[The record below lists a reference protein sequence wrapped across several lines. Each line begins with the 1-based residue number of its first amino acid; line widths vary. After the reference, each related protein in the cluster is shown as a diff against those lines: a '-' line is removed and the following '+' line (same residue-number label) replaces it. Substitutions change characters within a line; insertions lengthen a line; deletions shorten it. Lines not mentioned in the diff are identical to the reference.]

1 MFSAIKQKLNS
12 RSGVTVVLALFL
24 LLICAFAGSAAITA
38 AGENVGRYQK
48 NRDYQQ
54 QYLSIT
60 SAADLLREKLDGTV
74 TGEFKDGSVT
84 PTVSIPDESGHS
96 LFELMNKGSGIE
108 NAHAID
114 NMLKIA
120 ACNEGIEGIIEE
132 KPADPADLSFEMSVK
147 DDDRFGTVVV
157 TISYP
162 KNVAKSHTN
171 TMQVKLSLGEY
182 NISFDVSVEV
192 GANESS
198 VTLTFKS
205 KDARI
210 ISG

>member
-74 TGEFKDGSVT
+74 TGRL
-84 PTVSIPDESGHS
+84 ESGS
-96 LFELMNKGSGIE
+96 FKTEPLTGIFEVMNKGSDIGSE
-108 NAHAID
+108 NAID

-120 ACNEGIEGIIEE
+120 ACNEGIIEE
-132 KPADPADLSFEMSVK
+132 KPADPADLSFEMSV
-147 DDDRFGTVVV
+147 DGDDRFGTVVV

-162 KNVAKSHTN
+162 KNVKQHQTN

>member
-74 TGEFKDGSVT
+74 TGKLEGGSFKTEPLAD
-84 PTVSIPDESGHS
+84 I
-96 LFELMNKGSGIE
+96 FEVMNKGSDIGSE
-108 NAHAID
+108 NAID

-120 ACNEGIEGIIEE
+120 ACNEGIIEE

-147 DDDRFGTVVV
+147 DESVKDDDRFGTVVV

-162 KNVAKSHTN
+162 KNVKQHQTN

>member
-74 TGEFKDGSVT
+74 TGKL
-84 PTVSIPDESGHS
+84 ESGS
-96 LFELMNKGSGIE
+96 FKTEPLSGIFEVMNKGSDIGSE
-108 NAHAID
+108 NAID

-132 KPADPADLSFEMSVK
+132 KPADPTDLSFEMSV
-147 DDDRFGTVVV
+147 DGDDRFGTVVV

-162 KNVAKSHTN
+162 KNVKQHQTN

>member
-1 MFSAIKQKLNS
+1 MFPAIKQKLNS

-74 TGEFKDGSVT
+74 TGKL
-84 PTVSIPDESGHS
+84 ESGS
-96 LFELMNKGSGIE
+96 FKTEPLSGIFEVMNKGSGIE
-108 NAHAID
+108 NARAID

-132 KPADPADLSFEMSVK
+132 KPADPADLSFEMSVD

>member
-74 TGEFKDGSVT
+74 TGKL
-84 PTVSIPDESGHS
+84 ESGS
-96 LFELMNKGSGIE
+96 FKTEPLTDIFDVMNKGSDIGSE
-108 NAHAID
+108 NAID

-120 ACNEGIEGIIEE
+120 ACNEGINEGIIEE
-132 KPADPADLSFEMSVK
+132 KPADPTDLSFEMSVE

-182 NISFDVSVEV
+182 NISFDVSV
-192 GANESS
+192 S
-198 VTLTFKS
+198 VIYSTSENPEKISLEFDTQN
-205 KDARI
+205 ARI

>member
-74 TGEFKDGSVT
+74 TGRL
-84 PTVSIPDESGHS
+84 ESGS
-96 LFELMNKGSGIE
+96 FKTEPLTDIFDVMNKGSGIE
-108 NAHAID
+108 NARAID

-120 ACNEGIEGIIEE
+120 ACNERIIIEE
-132 KPADPADLSFEMSVK
+132 KPADPADLSFEMSVE

-162 KNVAKSHTN
+162 KNVKQHQTN

>member
-74 TGEFKDGSVT
+74 TGKLEGGSFKTEPLAD
-84 PTVSIPDESGHS
+84 I
-96 LFELMNKGSGIE
+96 FEVMNKGSDIGSE
-108 NAHAID
+108 NAID

-120 ACNEGIEGIIEE
+120 ACNEGIIEE
-132 KPADPADLSFEMSVK
+132 KPADPADLSFEMSVE

-182 NISFDVSVEV
+182 NISFDVSV
-192 GANESS
+192 S
-198 VTLTFKS
+198 VIYSTSENPEKISLEFDTQN
-205 KDARI
+205 ARI